1 MDMSRREI
9 RILFSWLF
17 LFILWSCQNS
27 EKKKFEEKT
36 KLYSRTSKLIVG
48 TEQYVTVYR
57 NIYDSLNSW
66 AENKLDAYRIATE
79 PWKIDSLLCFNKQ
92 GDRLISSFQYQYTSE
107 PTNHDGMILFYGIKM
122 KNQWYFFHGPSI
134 HLPREYYQKD
144 THTPLS
150 FEKLH
155 EIAMKE
161 IFSGYL
167 KKDKAGKWEINE
179 RFFDQVVPKSNEPVA
194 SGFGECFTCKS
205 QEEYVMYI
213 VRKNWQYRDTTKM
226 AKPRPPS

>member
-1 MDMSRREI
+1 MD
-9 RILFSWLF
+9 
-17 LFILWSCQNS
+17 
-27 EKKKFEEKT
+27 
-36 KLYSRTSKLIVG
+36 
-48 TEQYVTVYR
+48 
-57 NIYDSLNSW
+57 DSLHIW
-66 AENKLDAYRIATE
+66 ASKNLDAYLDCKLYG
-79 PWKIDSLLCFNKQ
+79 WQIDSLICLNSSANKCVASLLMKV
-92 GDRLISSFQYQYTSE
+92 DLSKSTA
-107 PTNHDGMILFYGIKM
+107 DGVDFLYGTKIE
-122 KNQWYFFHGPSI
+122 NQWYFFRGPSI

-167 KKDKAGKWEINE
+167 KKDKASKWEINE

-213 VRKNWQYRDTTKM
+213 VRKNWQYRDTTRM
-226 AKPRPPS
+226 AKPGPYLGKD